1 MVRLVIWKGQRLNR
15 SRALRVGANSTRARK
30 VADRHLRSAEVGR
43 IRHPVFGVWTAE
55 TRYRYGAG
63 VGNYGRNSDG
73 SAPAVSVIVTV
84 PPELLMLTVLP
95 LLSLTEEGYDK
106 TALTPLFPVILKLE
120 NEYTVPSL

>member
-1 MVRLVIWKGQRLNR
+1 MEEYVIQCSVYGLLRPDTVTVLVLETTGETLMAVR
-15 SRALRVGANSTRARK
+15 
-30 VADRHLRSAEVGR
+30 
-43 IRHPVFGVWTAE
+43 
-55 TRYRYGAG
+55 
-63 VGNYGRNSDG
+63 
-73 SAPAVSVIVTV
+73 PAVSVIVTV